1 MKGELVRAD
10 ELNHDGIISTSKVA
24 VEHKNSGD
32 FYGGAID
39 ARNLM
44 AKRFPPLLE
53 LVPKMI
59 VSGTVLLV
67 AAPKIGKSWMVLG
80 LAVAAAQGGKA
91 FGAIAME
98 ARPVLYFAMEDGERH
113 LQSRLRSLDILDAP
127 ESLTFMT
134 DPHTNIPAVL
144 DKFLTMH
151 HNERPLVILDTLGKV
166 LPTMPAKNN
175 EGHYERDYRV
185 MSDLK
190 AIVDDCYGAT
200 LIIVHHT
207 RKMESAD
214 AVDAVSGTNGLAG
227 AADAIMTLKR
237 NRNDSNATLFV
248 TSRDAREG
256 EYAMSFSDTGNWN
269 LMGGSLSAACQMST
283 NQRLIAGLDTTSSSI
298 LEIVQQHP
306 NGITAK
312 DVIEILPNEISR
324 GKVDTYLKRLT
335 DSGRIRK
342 VKRGVYAP
350 IPTGKDFTV
359 QEALEV

>member
-1 MKGELVRAD
+1 
-10 ELNHDGIISTSKVA
+10 
-24 VEHKNSGD
+24 
-32 FYGGAID
+32 
-39 ARNLM
+39 M
-44 AKRFPPLLE
+44 AKHFPPLLE

-91 FGAIAME
+91 FGAIDMK
-98 ARPVLYFAMEDGERH
+98 ARPVLYFALEDGEHR
-113 LQSRLRSLDILDAP
+113 LQSRLKSLGVCDAP
-127 ESLTFMT
+127 ENLAFIT
-134 DPHTNIPAVL
+134 DPRANIAAAL
-144 DKFLTMH
+144 DEFLKAH
-151 HNERPLVILDTLGKV
+151 HKEQPLVILDTLGKV
-166 LPTMPAKNN
+166 LPTMAAKSN

-190 AIVDDCYGAT
+190 AIVDDCYGTT

-227 AADAIMTLKR
+227 AADAIMTLRR

-283 NQRLIAGLDTTSSSI
+283 NQRLIAGLDSTSSSI
-298 LEIVQQHP
+298 LEIVQRHP

-335 DSGRIRK
+335 DSGRVRK